1 MVGLEDEPWWKETGL
16 KLRQCFH
23 ESECVKGRVVSLC
36 DRLWISLISLS
47 RGVMGLREA
56 HRSLIFCPDFPISSA
71 VGIRS
76 RDIWKFWFYI
86 CNHVNCY
93 LQIGHTSTLYAVG
106 SQQEGDGSV
115 LGWLCAPGDHVT
127 KGDTDSQCPWGPGA
141 PRGAANPTPEAGTYQ
156 LNTYQS
162 WTFLGGRDRTQCW
175 ASLMFGYCV

>member
-106 SQQEGDGSV
+106 SQQEGD
-115 LGWLCAPGDHVT
+115 A
-127 KGDTDSQCPWGPGA
+127 
-141 PRGAANPTPEAGTYQ
+141 
-156 LNTYQS
+156 
-162 WTFLGGRDRTQCW
+162 QCW
-175 ASLMFGYCV
+175 AGFVHLETMSPKGTQTASVPEALGHQGVLQIPPLKLAHISWTLISPEHSWGAETERSAEPP